1 MKLKTSYFLVINFH
15 FLLFI
20 YRIEPDPDTTSSS
33 IFEDSD
39 TASLPHSPCSE
50 GDITAST
57 ARNSALHPPLR
68 GTHSEDI
75 MTPKT
80 RRRFFFSA
88 SDSDKIKNKTDN
100 NNTEKERPKFRIRT
114 DRSPSPG
121 NRSNLRPPKVKIS
134 SDNSSPENSV
144 RRARSEYLDRPRSE
158 NYSNSLAI
166 PKPNYV
172 RQNSATSFGS
182 HANTSSSDSVIEPTG
197 SGQYLLPSPISG
209 ENSPISSK
217 SRVSP
222 SLRRPLGV
230 RSNAY
235 PGWERERWRQWE
247 LIAAEGG
254 EEGFEKETLV

>member
-1 MKLKTSYFLVINFH
+1 
-15 FLLFI
+15 
-20 YRIEPDPDTTSSS
+20 
-33 IFEDSD
+33 
-39 TASLPHSPCSE
+39 
-50 GDITAST
+50 
-57 ARNSALHPPLR
+57 
-68 GTHSEDI
+68 

-88 SDSDKIKNKTDN
+88 SDSDKSKNKTDN

-134 SDNSSPENSV
+134 SDSSSPENSV

-182 HANTSSSDSVIEPTG
+182 YANTSSSDSVIEPTG
-197 SGQYLLPSPISG
+197 SGQYLLPSPVSG
-209 ENSPISSK
+209 ENSPMSSK
-217 SRVSP
+217 RVSP
-222 SLRRPLGV
+222 SQRRPLGV

-254 EEGFEKETLV
+254 EEGFEKETLVWLLLYTMQWQCVCVIIGNI

>member
-1 MKLKTSYFLVINFH
+1 M
-15 FLLFI
+15 
-20 YRIEPDPDTTSSS
+20 EPDPDTTSSS

-50 GDITAST
+50 GDFTAST

-68 GTHSEDI
+68 NTHSDDI

-80 RRRFFFSA
+80 RRRFFFSG
-88 SDSDKIKNKTDN
+88 SDSDKRKSKTDN
-100 NNTEKERPKFRIRT
+100 NNTEKERPKFRLRL

-121 NRSNLRPPKVKIS
+121 NRSKIRPPKVKIS
-134 SDNSSPENSV
+134 PESSSPEISV
-144 RRARSEYLDRPRSE
+144 RRSRPEKVDRPRSE
-158 NYSNSLAI
+158 NYVNLAI

-182 HANTSSSDSVIEPTG
+182 YANTSSSDSVLEPEV
-197 SGQYLLPSPISG
+197 SGQYLLPTPVSG
-209 ENSPISSK
+209 ENTPMSSK
-217 SRVSP
+217 RVS
-222 SLRRPLGV
+222 SSQRRPLGV

-247 LIAAEGG
+247 LLAAEGG
-254 EEGFEKETLV
+254 DEGFEKETLV